1 MTVLRWFLSG
11 VCHQIAAHSFVVHE
25 EALPLC
31 ARCFGTYLGALIGL
45 LTWRLGRRSKATALP
60 PVSVIVVLAVF
71 IALWALDGF
80 NSFLTLIPG
89 APYLY
94 APHNTLRLV
103 TGMLNGLALATLI
116 HPLFNFVT
124 WREPDPHPATPELRS
139 LAAPLAIV
147 AFLAVVAH
155 SEMSATLQALALLGV
170 AGLLM
175 TLTLVNTTGVL
186 VLLRREEQADTWS
199 DLWLP
204 LVLGLLF
211 TLMEI
216 SSLALFRAWI
226 ATRGLGVGVLPG
238 VAEMRTALFDISVP
252 SLAFRA
258 LSCRSIPCHASS
270 PTTPRNPS
278 TATNRAQHTTM
289 LSY

>member
-11 VCHQIAAHSFVVHE
+11 VCPFVVHG

-31 ARCFGTYLGALIGL
+31 ARCLGTYLGASIGL

-60 PVSVIVVLAVF
+60 PVRIIVVLAVF

-94 APHNTLRLV
+94 APHNMFRLV

-116 HPLFNFVT
+116 HPLFNFVA
-124 WREPDPHPATPELRS
+124 WREPDPRPATPELRS
-139 LAAPLAIV
+139 LAVPLT
-147 AFLAVVAH
+147 VVALITALAH
-155 SEMSATLQALALLGV
+155 AEIPAALHTLALLGV
-170 AGLLM
+170 VGLLT

-204 LVLGLLF
+204 LVLGFLF
-211 TLMEI
+211 TLTEI

-226 ATRGLGVGVLPG
+226 AARGLGVDVLG
-238 VAEMRTALFDISVP
+238 
-252 SLAFRA
+252 
-258 LSCRSIPCHASS
+258 
-270 PTTPRNPS
+270 
-278 TATNRAQHTTM
+278 
-289 LSY
+289 